1 LDERNSEYLSLN
13 LDIYEYVLMNNLYP
27 MHMVSEHSS
36 TSGQDIRSKSMKGL
50 ILHLSEGGG
59 LISGDDDS
67 RYTFLFADILTNP
80 KQIFAG
86 SRVDFQ
92 IEGDKAVQIIP
103 IPGGNNVTTTG
114 GVTKEKDKLVAGLL
128 AIFLGGIGIHK
139 FYLGYTNPGIW
150 MLIMGT
156 VGWLLIL
163 PPFIV
168 AIIALIEGIIYLTK
182 SDQEFYE
189 MYELN
194 QKGWF

>member
-1 LDERNSEYLSLN
+1 LDVRNSKYLSSN
-13 LDIYEYVLMNNLYP
+13 LDNYEYVLIIDLYP
-27 MHMVSEHSS
+27 IVMVGEHSS
-36 TSGQDIRSKSMKGL
+36 PSGQEIRSKSMKGL

-59 LISGDDDS
+59 LISGDDNS
-67 RYTFLFADILTNP
+67 RYSFLFADILTNP
-80 KQIFAG
+80 KQIFVG

-92 IEGDKAVQIIP
+92 IEGDKAIQIIP
-103 IPGGNNVTTTG
+103 ISGGNNIATTG
-114 GVTKEKDKLVAGLL
+114 GVRKEKDKLVAGLL
-128 AIFLGGIGIHK
+128 AIFLGGLGIHK

-163 PPFIV
+163 PPFVV

-189 MYELN
+189 IYELN

>member
-1 LDERNSEYLSLN
+1 MDVRNSKYLSSN
-13 LDIYEYVLMNNLYP
+13 LDNYEYVLIIDLYP
-27 MHMVSEHSS
+27 IVMVGEHSS
-36 TSGQDIRSKSMKGL
+36 PSGQEIRSKSMKGL

-59 LISGDDDS
+59 LISGDDNS
-67 RYTFLFADILTNP
+67 RYSFLFADILTNP
-80 KQIFAG
+80 KQIFVG

-92 IEGDKAVQIIP
+92 IEGDKAIQIIP
-103 IPGGNNVTTTG
+103 ISGGNNIATTG
-114 GVTKEKDKLVAGLL
+114 GVRKEKDKLVAGLL
-128 AIFLGGIGIHK
+128 AIFLGGLGIHK

-163 PPFIV
+163 PPFVV

-189 MYELN
+189 IYELN

>member
-1 LDERNSEYLSLN
+1 
-13 LDIYEYVLMNNLYP
+13 
-27 MHMVSEHSS
+27 MVGEQSS
-36 TSGQDIRSKSMKGL
+36 PSGQEIRSKSMKGL

-59 LISGDDDS
+59 LISGDDNS
-67 RYTFLFADILTNP
+67 RYSFLFADILTNP
-80 KQIFAG
+80 KQIFVG

-92 IEGDKAVQIIP
+92 IEGDKAIQIIP
-103 IPGGNNVTTTG
+103 ISGGNNIATTG
-114 GVTKEKDKLVAGLL
+114 GVRKEKDKLVAGLL
-128 AIFLGGIGIHK
+128 AIFLGGLGIHK

-163 PPFIV
+163 PPFVV

-189 MYELN
+189 IYELN

>member
-1 LDERNSEYLSLN
+1 
-13 LDIYEYVLMNNLYP
+13 
-27 MHMVSEHSS
+27 MVSEHSS
-36 TSGQDIRSKSMKGL
+36 TSGQGIRSKSMKGL
-50 ILHLSEGGG
+50 ILHLSEDGG

-80 KQIFAG
+80 KQIFTG

-103 IPGGNNVTTTG
+103 VPGGNNVTTTWIRQE
-114 GVTKEKDKLVAGLL
+114 KDKDKLVAGLL

-156 VGWLLIL
+156 VGWLLIP
-163 PPFIV
+163 PPFIAV
-168 AIIALIEGIIYLTK
+168 IIALIEGIIYLTK